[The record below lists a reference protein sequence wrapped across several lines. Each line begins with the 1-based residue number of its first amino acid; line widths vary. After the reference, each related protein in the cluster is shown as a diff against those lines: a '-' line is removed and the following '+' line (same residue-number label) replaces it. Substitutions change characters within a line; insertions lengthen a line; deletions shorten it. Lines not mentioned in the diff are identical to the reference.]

1 MFILKK
7 ILNSST
13 TFADSVRVPTTPGT
27 AYKLGS
33 LLVLKDGAVTNCAA
47 TDMPDFVAGETLDA
61 DQKDNIICY
70 PILPNML
77 FEAPAPSGVLNVDVG
92 AKLVLALSSGFAV
105 KLANNTDGG
114 VATVFDLQNAKKSG
128 DGILVRF
135 IK

>member
-7 ILNSST
+7 ILNSSSSCV
-13 TFADSVRVPTTPGT
+13 DSVRVPTTSGT

-33 LLVLKDGAVTNCAA
+33 LLVLKDGAVTNCA
-47 TDMPDFVAGETLDA
+47 TTEMPDFVAGETLAA
-61 DQKDNIICY
+61 DQKDSIICY
-70 PILPNML
+70 PILPDML

-105 KLANNTDGG
+105 KLSNNTDGG
-114 VATVFDLQNAKKSG
+114 VATVYDLQSARKSG

>member
-13 TFADSVRVPTTPGT
+13 SNAESVRMPTASGT

-47 TDMPDFVAGETLDA
+47 TEMPDFVAGETLAA
-61 DQKDNIICY
+61 DEKDNVICY
-70 PILPNML
+70 PIFPDML
-77 FEAPAPSGVLNVDVG
+77 FEAPAPSNPSAIAIGS
-92 AKLVLALSSGFAV
+92 KLVLTLSSGFAV
-105 KLANNTDGG
+105 KLSSSTDGG
-114 VATVFDLQNAKKSG
+114 VATVFDLQSARKSG
-128 DGILVRF
+128 DRILVRF